1 MRSIM
6 NLIKPKKLEKGD
18 TISIIAPSGGVE
30 SDENLL
36 RATAYLKSLG
46 YNVKWGKNVLKT
58 NKYLAGTDNE
68 RLEDLHN
75 AFKDKGINAIIALR
89 GGYGAI
95 RLINKIDYNLIKQN
109 PKIFAGYSDITGLSA
124 MLLKHSGLITYSAPM
139 INGDFG
145 IKSKDKF
152 TIDNFFKT
160 IATTEKQEI
169 KAQTILKE
177 GKASGITFGGN
188 LATLVS
194 LCGLDFIPNQKFI
207 FFAEDL
213 NEPVYKLDKMFTQL
227 LNIEEFRKNISGI
240 VFGEFL
246 DIDNDEW
253 LNSLQKEIVQEL
265 KVPAISG
272 LKITHAREKLTI
284 PIGIESAISN
294 DCFIF

>member
-160 IATTEKQEI
+160 VATTEKQEI

-272 LKITHAREKLTI
+272 LKITHASEKLTI

>member
-46 YNVKWGKNVLKT
+46 YNVKWGKNVLKS

-145 IKSKDKF
+145 IKSKDQF

-160 IATTEKQEI
+160 VATTEKQEI

>member
-1 MRSIM
+1 M

-160 IATTEKQEI
+160 VATTKKQEI

>member
-160 IATTEKQEI
+160 VATTEKQEI

-272 LKITHAREKLTI
+272 LKISHAREKLTI

>member
-75 AFKDKGINAIIALR
+75 AFKDKGINAIIALK

-160 IATTEKQEI
+160 VATTEKQEI

-253 LNSLQKEIVQEL
+253 LNSLQNEIVQEL

>member
-160 IATTEKQEI
+160 VATTEKQEI

-227 LNIEEFRKNISGI
+227 LNIEEFSKNISGI

>member
-1 MRSIM
+1 M

-75 AFKDKGINAIIALR
+75 AFKDKGINAIIALK

-160 IATTEKQEI
+160 VATTEKQEI

-253 LNSLQKEIVQEL
+253 LNSLQNEIVQEL

>member
-1 MRSIM
+1 M

-30 SDENLL
+30 SNENLL

-160 IATTEKQEI
+160 VATTEKQEI

-227 LNIEEFRKNISGI
+227 LNIEKFRKNISGI

>member
-1 MRSIM
+1 M

-160 IATTEKQEI
+160 VATTEKQEI

-177 GKASGITFGGN
+177 GKASGINFGGN

>member
-1 MRSIM
+1 M

-75 AFKDKGINAIIALR
+75 AFKDKEINAIIALR

-95 RLINKIDYNLIKQN
+95 RLINKIDYNLIKHN

-124 MLLKHSGLITYSAPM
+124 MLLNNSGLITYSAPM

-160 IATTEKQEI
+160 VATTEKQEI

-227 LNIEEFRKNISGI
+227 LNIEEFSKNIFGI

>member
-109 PKIFAGYSDITGLSA
+109 PKIFAGYSDITGFSA

-160 IATTEKQEI
+160 VATTEKQEI

>member
-160 IATTEKQEI
+160 VATTEKQEI

-227 LNIEEFRKNISGI
+227 LNIEGFRKNISGI

>member
-1 MRSIM
+1 M

-18 TISIIAPSGGVE
+18 TISIIAPSGGVD

-36 RATAYLKSLG
+36 RATEYLKKLG
-46 YNVKWGKNVLKT
+46 YKIKLGKNVLKS
-58 NKYLAGTDNE
+58 NKYLAGTDTE

-75 AFKDKGINAIIALR
+75 AFADSEVNAIIALR

-95 RLINKIDYNLIKQN
+95 RLVNKIDYNLIRSN
-109 PKIFAGYSDITGLSA
+109 PKIFAGYSDITALSA
-124 MLLKHSGLITYSAPM
+124 MILKHAGLVTYSAPM

-145 IKSKDKF
+145 AVERDEF
-152 TIDNFFKT
+152 TLNSFFKT
-160 IATTEKQEI
+160 VTSGEKQEL
-169 KAQTILKE
+169 KASEVIYE
-177 GKASGITFGGN
+177 GKATGITFGGN

-194 LCGLDFIPNQKFI
+194 LCGLDFIPEEKFI
-207 FFAEDL
+207 FFTEDL

-227 LNIEEFRKNISGI
+227 LNIEQFRKNVTGI

-246 DIDNDEW
+246 NIDNQEW
-253 LNSLQKEIVQEL
+253 LKDLQLEIAKEL

-294 DCFIF
+294 NCFIL

>member
-1 MRSIM
+1 M

-18 TISIIAPSGGVE
+18 TISIIAPSGGVK

-160 IATTEKQEI
+160 VATTEKQEI

>member
-1 MRSIM
+1 M

-30 SDENLL
+30 SNENLL

-46 YNVKWGKNVLKT
+46 YNVKWGKNVLKS

-145 IKSKDKF
+145 IKSKDQF

-160 IATTEKQEI
+160 VATTEKQEI

-177 GKASGITFGGN
+177 GKASGIAFGGN

>member
-1 MRSIM
+1 M

-124 MLLKHSGLITYSAPM
+124 MLLKHSELITYSAPM

-160 IATTEKQEI
+160 VATTEKQEI

>member
-160 IATTEKQEI
+160 VATTEKQEI

-253 LNSLQKEIVQEL
+253 LNSLQKEIIQEL

>member
-46 YNVKWGKNVLKT
+46 YNIKWGKNVLKT

-160 IATTEKQEI
+160 VATTEKQEI

>member
-1 MRSIM
+1 M

-75 AFKDKGINAIIALR
+75 AFNDKEINAIIALR

-160 IATTEKQEI
+160 VATTEKQEI
-169 KAQTILKE
+169 KAQTILKD

-253 LNSLQKEIVQEL
+253 LNSLQNEIVQEL

-294 DCFIF
+294 NYFIF

>member
-1 MRSIM
+1 M

-36 RATAYLKSLG
+36 RATAYIKSLG

-75 AFKDKGINAIIALR
+75 AFKDKEINAIIALR

>member
-1 MRSIM
+1 M

-30 SDENLL
+30 SNENLL

-46 YNVKWGKNVLKT
+46 YNVKWGKNVLKS

-160 IATTEKQEI
+160 VATTEKQEI

-227 LNIEEFRKNISGI
+227 LNIEKFRKNISGI

>member
-1 MRSIM
+1 M

-160 IATTEKQEI
+160 VATTEKQEI
-169 KAQTILKE
+169 NAQTILKE

>member
-75 AFKDKGINAIIALR
+75 AFKDKGINAIIALK

-160 IATTEKQEI
+160 VATTEKQEI

>member
-1 MRSIM
+1 M

-30 SDENLL
+30 SNENLL

-160 IATTEKQEI
+160 VATTEKQEI

>member
-1 MRSIM
+1 M

-160 IATTEKQEI
+160 VATTEKQEI

-253 LNSLQKEIVQEL
+253 LNSLQNEIVQEL

>member
-1 MRSIM
+1 M

-160 IATTEKQEI
+160 VATTEKQEI

-246 DIDNDEW
+246 DIDNDDW

>member
-1 MRSIM
+1 M

-75 AFKDKGINAIIALR
+75 AFKDKGINAIIALK

-160 IATTEKQEI
+160 VATTEKQEI

>member
-160 IATTEKQEI
+160 VATTEKQEI

-227 LNIEEFRKNISGI
+227 LNIEKFRKNISGI

>member
-1 MRSIM
+1 M

-160 IATTEKQEI
+160 VATTEKQEI

-253 LNSLQKEIVQEL
+253 LNGLQKEIVQEL

>member
-160 IATTEKQEI
+160 VATTEKQEI
-169 KAQTILKE
+169 NAQTILKE

-246 DIDNDEW
+246 DIDNDDW

>member
-1 MRSIM
+1 M

-139 INGDFG
+139 INCDFG

-160 IATTEKQEI
+160 VATTEKQEI

>member
-1 MRSIM
+1 M
-6 NLIKPKKLEKGD
+6 NLIKLKKLEKGD

-160 IATTEKQEI
+160 VATTEKQEI

-240 VFGEFL
+240 IFGEFL

>member
-1 MRSIM
+1 M

-46 YNVKWGKNVLKT
+46 YNVKWGKNVLKS

-160 IATTEKQEI
+160 VATTEKQEI

>member
-1 MRSIM
+1 M

-30 SDENLL
+30 SNENLL

-46 YNVKWGKNVLKT
+46 YNVKWGKNVLKS

-160 IATTEKQEI
+160 VATTEKQEI

>member
-160 IATTEKQEI
+160 VATTEKQEI
-169 KAQTILKE
+169 KVQTILKE

>member
-1 MRSIM
+1 M

-160 IATTEKQEI
+160 VATTEKQEI

-240 VFGEFL
+240 IFGEFL

>member
-1 MRSIM
+1 M

-160 IATTEKQEI
+160 VATTEKQEI

>member
-1 MRSIM
+1 M